1 MKAIYMPKGAAGE
14 YAKYACNFYK
24 GCSNGCT
31 YCYLQ
36 RGVLKHACGGN
47 KPVLKSC
54 FKDERD
60 AMETYF
66 KELFEN
72 CDEYGVPNS
81 EFLKHG
87 IFFTFTSDPCLP
99 QTMGLNIPVMDATM
113 DHGVPVR
120 MLTKCTAWIDTTA
133 GSHLLSHKNAKE
145 LLSVGFTLTGRDDM
159 EPNAAP
165 NAERIKAMKRIYDMG
180 ISTWASIEPV
190 IDLESS
196 KRCIINT
203 LGFCDEYKIGLL
215 TGGKRNYSKE
225 DVTDFVMRMTGLI
238 ADFGAAQYWKE
249 SVSDFVRKTA

>member
-14 YAKYACNFYK
+14 YAKYACNLYK

-36 RGVLKHACGGN
+36 RGVLKHACGGG

-54 FKDERD
+54 FKSEEE
-60 AMETYF
+60 AMRTFRHELLDKDTNKP
-66 KELFEN
+66 KE
-72 CDEYGVPNS
+72 DIK
-81 EFLKHG
+81 KHG
-87 IFFTFTSDPCLP
+87 LFFTFTSDPCLP
-99 QTMGLNIPVMDATM
+99 QTIALNFAAINTALRM
-113 DHGVPVR
+113 GVPVKI
-120 MLTKCTAWIDTTA
+120 LTKCTEWIHTFGA
-133 GSHLLSHKNAKE
+133 GLQGDKNAMQY
-145 LLSVGFTLTGRDDM
+145 LSVGFTLTGRDDM

-165 NAERIKAMKRIYDMG
+165 NAERMKAMKLIHG
-180 ISTWASIEPV
+180 IGIRTWASIEPV

-238 ADFGAAQYWKE
+238 ADFGAAQYWKK
-249 SVSDFVRKTA
+249 SVRDFIGKEEK

>member
-36 RGVLKHACGGN
+36 RGVLKHACGGG

-54 FKDERD
+54 FKDEGH
-60 AMETYF
+60 AIATYF
-66 KELFEN
+66 KEL
-72 CDEYGVPNS
+72 YGRGTGKPK
-81 EFLKHG
+81 EDIKKHG

-99 QTMGLNIPVMDATM
+99 QTRALNFAVIYPTLEIE
-113 DHGVPVR
+113 VPVR
-120 MLTKCTAWIDTTA
+120 ILTKCTAWIDTA
-133 GSHLLSHKNAKE
+133 GGQKLLGHPNAKQY
-145 LLSVGFTLTGRDDM
+145 LSVGFTLTGRDDM

-225 DVTDFVMRMTGLI
+225 DVADFVMRMTGLI

-249 SVSDFVRKTA
+249 SVRDFVR